1 MGVVRRSLDRAVGLS
16 TSWLGVYRVLLGST
30 IILDLVVRSVSL
42 SAHYCDVGV
51 LPRAFLIAEV
61 LEPGDWSLHV
71 LFGSWQGQAVLFWIN
86 AMLALL
92 LLAGV
97 RPRLMA
103 GLCFVFMA
111 SLHSRNP
118 MLVSGADNLL
128 RVMLF
133 WSMFVPLRR
142 MPSHEGEVDVG
153 DGRTVASVGTAAYM
167 LQLCCMYWFTFLLKT
182 GPAWREDFTA
192 VQQALQFEHYTK
204 VAGAWLLGCESLLA
218 PLTIAVLV
226 LEAIGPVLVFIPWRT
241 GAWRTLAVALFCSF
255 HLGLALTLEF
265 GLFPWIC
272 MMAWIPLLPES
283 LATRLRAAMPARIV
297 DPIVGWFQDRP
308 AWREARL
315 GRGTSVL
322 ALALL
327 CYVLAWNVR
336 TLDLERHQKWFPRE
350 ASWLGR
356 ALHIDQRWALFTPEP
371 PTDNGWYVVP
381 VYLENGRGFDHMTGK
396 AVTWEKPGLISAMY
410 ADHRWRKYFL
420 SLRDD
425 TRVGHRRHFAEY
437 LCRVYAGAE
446 SVDVFYVID
455 TGAPEDRYRL
465 SFLEHRCGE

>member
-1 MGVVRRSLDRAVGLS
+1 MRLERAVGLS
-16 TSWLGVYRVLLGST
+16 TSWLGVYRILLGFT
-30 IILDLVVRSVSL
+30 IIVDLLVRSVSL

-51 LPRAFLIAEV
+51 VPRAFLIEEM
-61 LEPGDWSLHV
+61 LDPGDWSLHL
-71 LFGSWQGQAVLFWIN
+71 LFGSWQGQAALFWIN

-142 MPSHEGEVDVG
+142 LPASEGDDVG
-153 DGRTVASVGTAAYM
+153 EGRTVASVGTAAYM
-167 LQLCCMYWFTFLLKT
+167 LQLCFMYWFTFLLKT

-192 VQQALQFEHYTK
+192 VEQALQFEHYTK
-204 VAGAWLLGCESLLA
+204 AAGVWLLGWPSLLA

-226 LEAIGPVLVFIPWRT
+226 LEAIGPVLVFIPWRA
-241 GAWRTLAVALFCSF
+241 GVWRTLAVALFWGF
-255 HLGLALTLEF
+255 HLGIALTLEF

-272 MMAWIPLLPES
+272 MMVWIPLLPES
-283 LATRLRAAMPARIV
+283 LATRLRVVIPVKIV
-297 DPIVGWFQDRP
+297 DPLVAWFQGRP
-308 AWREARL
+308 AWRDDRL
-315 GRGTSVL
+315 GRGGSVL

-327 CYVLAWNVR
+327 GYVLAWNIR
-336 TLDLERHQKWFPRE
+336 TLDLERHQKWFERE
-350 ASWLGR
+350 TSWLGR
-356 ALHIDQRWALFTPEP
+356 VLHIDQYWALFTPEP
-371 PTDNGWYVVP
+371 PSDRGWYVVP
-381 VYLENGRGFDHMTGK
+381 VYLESGLGFDHMTGQPI
-396 AVTWEKPGLISAMY
+396 TWEKPALISRMY
-410 ADHRWRKYFL
+410 RDHRWRKYFL

-437 LCRVYAGAE
+437 VCRMHAE
-446 SVDVFYVID
+446 AERVEVFYVVD
-455 TGAPEDRYRL
+455 TEAPEDRYRL
-465 SFLEHRCGE
+465 LFLEHRCANEPD